1 MKTPKGLIRNY
12 LMKSHYKTFTISVLI
27 MAISGLSLQGA
38 HHLRNSLNEGTPD
51 IQSTGPIA
59 FGPEGIL
66 FIADPKGATIFAVD
80 TKDQTASSGNQ
91 SPINIENIGMKTA
104 AVLGTSKDRIL
115 IQDLAVN
122 PISGNAYLSVSR
134 GRGPEGKA
142 VILKVGP
149 KGKLSIMDT
158 KSINFSKISL
168 PNAPDPNAKGRRGRS
183 PRQQSITDMAYLD
196 GNLIVAGLSNEEFAS
211 TLRSI
216 PFPFKTAD
224 KGSSIEI
231 YHGAHGNFETR
242 SPVRTFV
249 PFDIKGKSHIMAAY
263 TCTPLVKIPVE
274 QLKPGKHVK
283 GITVAELGNRNNPL
297 DMIAYKKSDRN
308 WLLMA
313 NTARGIMKITT
324 DELSSAPG
332 ITDRGSGKK
341 GVSYETIEDGKGIKQ
356 LDALGS
362 SLALVL
368 QETDSGSQHLVS
380 LPLP

>member
-1 MKTPKGLIRNY
+1 
-12 LMKSHYKTFTISVLI
+12 
-27 MAISGLSLQGA
+27 
-38 HHLRNSLNEGTPD
+38 
-51 IQSTGPIA
+51 
-59 FGPEGIL
+59 
-66 FIADPKGATIFAVD
+66 
-80 TKDQTASSGNQ
+80 
-91 SPINIENIGMKTA
+91 
-104 AVLGTSKDRIL
+104 
-115 IQDLAVN
+115 
-122 PISGNAYLSVSR
+122 
-134 GRGPEGKA
+134 
-142 VILKVGP
+142 
-149 KGKLSIMDT
+149 
-158 KSINFSKISL
+158 
-168 PNAPDPNAKGRRGRS
+168 
-183 PRQQSITDMAYLD
+183 MAYLD

-332 ITDRGSGKK
+332 ITDRVSGKK
-341 GVSYETIEDGKGIKQ
+341 GVSYETIEDWKGIKQ